1 MVKQIIQKAGL
12 VGVLTLLGVMG
23 IGVTNAAPST
33 TISQTINAGTL
44 TVDIVDASY
53 VAVSSPGVTMGT
65 VTKSLTL
72 QTATGTLGT
81 GTEQIYAKKTTGVN
95 SGWAVSLAAS
105 TSNAVWHNTGL
116 TASFNYKDETSSG
129 VNGQMT
135 VDPSYAGSVLAKGI
149 SGGSVIA
156 ATKGSS
162 TAFTSTVGSITLMS
176 GTSSDGDG
184 DWSLQ
189 GVRISQTIPAQQAAD
204 TYTIPMV
211 VSILAV

>member
-1 MVKQIIQKAGL
+1 
-12 VGVLTLLGVMG
+12 
-23 IGVTNAAPST
+23 
-33 TISQTINAGTL
+33 
-44 TVDIVDASY
+44 
-53 VAVSSPGVTMGT
+53 
-65 VTKSLTL
+65 
-72 QTATGTLGT
+72 
-81 GTEQIYAKKTTGVN
+81 
-95 SGWAVSLAAS
+95 
-105 TSNAVWHNTGL
+105 
-116 TASFNYKDETSSG
+116 
-129 VNGQMT
+129 MT